1 MHTLNPVIE
10 VYRKLKEGDKMKI
23 DKNQKVGWTRSRE
36 EVIAKIDEYLKL
48 PIERQL
54 EPINIGFYN
63 ALRWM
68 VDEDETK

>member
-23 DKNQKVGWTRSRE
+23 DKNQKVDWTRSRE

-54 EPINIGFYN
+54 EPINLGFYN

>member
-54 EPINIGFYN
+54 EPINLGFYN

-68 VDEDETK
+68 VDEDEAR

>member
-1 MHTLNPVIE
+1 
-10 VYRKLKEGDKMKI
+10 MK
-23 DKNQKVGWTRSRE
+23 TRE

-54 EPINIGFYN
+54 DPINLGFYN

-68 VDEDETK
+68 VDEDEIK

>member
-10 VYRKLKEGDKMKI
+10 VYRKLKEEDKTTI
-23 DKNQKVGWTRSRE
+23 DKNQKIGWTRTRE

-54 EPINIGFYN
+54 EPINLGFYN

-68 VDEDETK
+68 VDEDDNN